1 MPLINRELS
10 NKVVI
15 CTRKINMNI
24 KPRNYI
30 MKYISLEYGFLLP
43 NKTGISYIY
52 IYIYVCVYSYTD
64 TLRDKYKK

>member
-1 MPLINRELS
+1 
-10 NKVVI
+10 
-15 CTRKINMNI
+15 MNI